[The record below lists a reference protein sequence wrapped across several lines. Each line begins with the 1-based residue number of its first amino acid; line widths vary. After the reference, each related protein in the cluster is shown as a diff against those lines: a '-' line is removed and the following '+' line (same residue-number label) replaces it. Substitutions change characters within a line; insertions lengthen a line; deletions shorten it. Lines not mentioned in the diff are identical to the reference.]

1 MKKKVK
7 VRYTREMATVNIFW
21 DEAIKQVKEDYVNQ
35 SRTEEYDFW
44 ISVIKFVKSEGT
56 TFTLS
61 IPSLFFKEGNK

>member
-56 TFTLS
+56 TFTLT
-61 IPSLFFKEGNK
+61 FFIF